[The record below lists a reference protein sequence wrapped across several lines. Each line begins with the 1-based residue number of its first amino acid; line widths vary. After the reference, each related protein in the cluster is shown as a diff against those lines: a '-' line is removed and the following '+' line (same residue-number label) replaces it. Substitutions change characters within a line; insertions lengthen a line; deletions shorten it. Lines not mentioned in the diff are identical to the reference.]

1 MSATISP
8 PSTSVPRRM
17 LRLRQVRE
25 KTSLSTGYIYELI
38 KSGEFPRQV
47 VLAGK
52 RVAWDER
59 EIDDW
64 IEARVRAS
72 RGGAAW

>member
-8 PSTSVPRRM
+8 PSTSAPRRM

-25 KTSLSTGYIYELI
+25 KTSLSTGYIYALI
-38 KSGEFPRQV
+38 KSDEFPRQV
-47 VLAGK
+47 VLAGN
-52 RVAWDER
+52 RVAWLEH
-59 EIDDW
+59 EIDEW

-72 RGGAAW
+72 RGGAAA